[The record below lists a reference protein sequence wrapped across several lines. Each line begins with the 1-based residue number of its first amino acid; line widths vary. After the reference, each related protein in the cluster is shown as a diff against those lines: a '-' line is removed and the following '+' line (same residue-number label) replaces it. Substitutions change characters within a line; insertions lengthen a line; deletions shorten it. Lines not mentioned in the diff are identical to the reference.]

1 MRGHGFSLV
10 RSQAKEGPFPAL
22 DSNERLNYFVA
33 TMAEPIHATKLAILN
48 ATERLVAA
56 NGFEATS
63 LRAITAAAKVNLAAV
78 NYHFATKDALIVAM
92 LNRRMKPL
100 NDARLALLDR
110 FEQEAG
116 DQPVKV
122 EKILDALFRPMV
134 ELIAQPSKGGRNFF
148 RLLALCLAE
157 PGAYLKPL
165 VEKEF
170 AEKTRRFHRALR
182 RSLPQLSD
190 VETHWRLHLASGAFL
205 HAIAHSQVLELS
217 SAGRCRLT
225 NCETVLRRII
235 TFCAAGL
242 RSPA

>member
-1 MRGHGFSLV
+1 M
-10 RSQAKEGPFPAL
+10 A
-22 DSNERLNYFVA
+22 ERL
-33 TMAEPIHATKLAILN
+33 HATKVAILN

-56 NGFEATS
+56 HGFEATS

-92 LNRRMKPL
+92 LTRRMKPL
-100 NDARLALLDR
+100 NEARLALLDQ
-110 FEQEAG
+110 FETDARDE
-116 DQPVKV
+116 PVAV
-122 EKILDALFRPMV
+122 ERILEALFRPMV
-134 ELIAQPSKGGRNFF
+134 ELITQPSKGGRNFL

-165 VEKEF
+165 VQKEF

-205 HAIAHSQVLELS
+205 HAVAHAQVLELS

-225 NCETVLRRII
+225 NCEAVLERII
-235 TFCAAGL
+235 NFCAAGL